1 MIVRRINVCGI
12 LLVSCIGVIVIVNY
26 AIQRLSVVFI
36 WIVGIG
42 LKMEI
47 QVIICLLVRDSG
59 RDDGVVVVSRG
70 EFASRS

>member
-42 LKMEI
+42 LKLEI
-47 QVIICLLVRDSG
+47 LVIICLLVRDSG
-59 RDDGVVVVSRG
+59 RDDGVVSRG
-70 EFASRS
+70 VVTSGS